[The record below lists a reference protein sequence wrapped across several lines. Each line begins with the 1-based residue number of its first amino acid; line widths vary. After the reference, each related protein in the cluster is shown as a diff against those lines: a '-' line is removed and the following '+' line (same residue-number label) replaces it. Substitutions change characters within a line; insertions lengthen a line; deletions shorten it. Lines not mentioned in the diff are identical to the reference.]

1 MPRLERLQCVVCQ
14 GNIDSPRKQL
24 AVNGLW
30 KVFLLARSLKQI
42 NSDDAGC
49 IDCRMKYLNWLKK
62 IDGDFDHY
70 DENSQSSV
78 YGIGFVSIFCNNNY
92 VRFDKYAF

>member
-1 MPRLERLQCVVCQ
+1 MPRLERLKCVVCQ

-24 AVNGLW
+24 AGNGLW
-30 KVFLLARSLKQI
+30 KLFLSARSLKRI

-62 IDGDFDHY
+62 MMEILITMMNILRVVFMVLDL
-70 DENSQSSV
+70 
-78 YGIGFVSIFCNNNY
+78 
-92 VRFDKYAF
+92 